1 MDSIAD
7 GVFTVDLD
15 WNVTFFNRAAS
26 GITGIE
32 PDEAIGQKCW
42 EVFHSSICDG
52 SCALRECLE
61 HGKSLT
67 NKSIFILRP
76 DGRKVPISISA
87 SPLTD
92 RKGKVVGGVETF
104 RDISAIQLMRKQLE
118 GLYTVEDIVTRSQS
132 LIRVLEILPR
142 IAASESTVLLLGE
155 SGTGKELMARA
166 IHNQSPRA
174 KGPFVAVNCGAL
186 PEHLLESELFG
197 YKAGAFTDAKKDKRG
212 RFQLAKGGTIFL
224 DEIGDLPLPLQ
235 VKILRV
241 LQEKEF
247 ERVGASK
254 TQKVDVRIVAATNRD
269 LEVEVA
275 AGRFREDL
283 FYRLNV
289 IPIHLP
295 PLRERGDD
303 IMILTEHF
311 LTRFC
316 RLRER
321 ERMRFDREARDMFLS
336 YSWPG
341 NVRELEN
348 LLERL
353 TILCDGDEIVPG
365 DLPPKIWADAGKVR
379 EQPAVAY
386 VEGPRRFSWPTV
398 EDLRERS
405 LGLKELLDEI
415 EDRLLVEALDMA
427 SGVKNQAAEILG
439 IKRTTLIEKLKKK
452 NQAAG

>member
-241 LQEKEF
+241 
-247 ERVGASK
+247 RRRTGSS
-254 TQKVDVRIVAATNRD
+254 R
-269 LEVEVA
+269 
-275 AGRFREDL
+275 
-283 FYRLNV
+283 
-289 IPIHLP
+289 PWS
-295 PLRERGDD
+295 LRPSS
-303 IMILTEHF
+303 
-311 LTRFC
+311 
-316 RLRER
+316 
-321 ERMRFDREARDMFLS
+321 ARTCS
-336 YSWPG
+336 
-341 NVRELEN
+341 
-348 LLERL
+348 
-353 TILCDGDEIVPG
+353 I
-365 DLPPKIWADAGKVR
+365 A
-379 EQPAVAY
+379 
-386 VEGPRRFSWPTV
+386 
-398 EDLRERS
+398 
-405 LGLKELLDEI
+405 
-415 EDRLLVEALDMA
+415 
-427 SGVKNQAAEILG
+427 
-439 IKRTTLIEKLKKK
+439 
-452 NQAAG
+452 